1 VTVAQAIPS
10 CIHHGMTLLRLLI
23 VPGLLLLQVLL
34 LEVLVILSGNASST
48 DTLLMAF
55 YKKIRGNKHT
65 HGSTCLRSGC
75 CLALSLSH
83 VLMCAVIRYLWIP
96 CLLLLTISSLN
107 IVGLCLGLLQ
117 KCTHMITVLNCR
129 LFLLSRDGSVRR
141 RVIQHWCV
149 VSKDIRWFLWTYS
162 CITVI
167 LLLLHIWVCRGSA
180 FPLSMLNDRLLLFIW
195 LLLILICGRVIRV
208 EALVLHLRWLLPR
221 FVCPAYT
228 ILSV

>member
-1 VTVAQAIPS
+1 VLLRVLRVLSRGARSFLMLNHHRMGLLLLLIGLKSLQVISTLRPSTSSIKTVTVAQAIPS
-10 CIHHGMTLLRLLI
+10 CIHHSMTLLRLLI
-23 VPGLLLLQVLL
+23 VPGLLLLQELL
-34 LEVLVILSGNASST
+34 LEVLVILSGNGSST

-55 YKKIRGNKHT
+55 YMKIRGSIHT
-65 HGSTCLRSGC
+65 NGSTCLRSGC

-141 RVIQHWCV
+141 RVIQH
-149 VSKDIRWFLWTYS
+149 
-162 CITVI
+162 
-167 LLLLHIWVCRGSA
+167 
-180 FPLSMLNDRLLLFIW
+180 
-195 LLLILICGRVIRV
+195 
-208 EALVLHLRWLLPR
+208 
-221 FVCPAYT
+221 
-228 ILSV
+228 